1 MKLNTIL
8 IAGGTGY
15 VGSKMCK
22 LAQQRGLKVISLT
35 RRGRPANPLPG
46 VEYIKGDA
54 ISPETYETVLGDCRG
69 AIYSVGE
76 LIGYQEDVLIRNV
89 LPVVCRQMCRQADKD
104 KINSVLHDNSFA
116 KKNRDAAIKLAK
128 ALGKFGSKKKKLP
141 FVFMSAHMNP
151 IFNFVKPDYFGT
163 KYETEKVLQSIP
175 NIAPIILRPG
185 LITTP
190 ESLIRTA
197 IGIPAQYFAGRNDLT
212 QLVNFALDS
221 MNDSSRHDKTFETH
235 QIV

>member
-54 ISPETYETVLGDCRG
+54 ISPETYENVLGGCQG

-89 LPVVCRQMCRQADKD
+89 LPVVCRQMCRQA
-104 KINSVLHDNSFA
+104 NQVVN
-116 KKNRDAAIKLAK
+116 
-128 ALGKFGSKKKKLP
+128 
-141 FVFMSAHMNP
+141 
-151 IFNFVKPDYFGT
+151 
-163 KYETEKVLQSIP
+163 Q
-175 NIAPIILRPG
+175 LR
-185 LITTP
+185 
-190 ESLIRTA
+190 R
-197 IGIPAQYFAGRNDLT
+197 
-212 QLVNFALDS
+212 S
-221 MNDSSRHDKTFETH
+221 MP
-235 QIV
+235 